1 VRRYSAADRASL
13 QRTLIEEFA
22 RDDRVDGVLLVGSGA
37 HGFADE
43 YSDLDLAV
51 VLGAGEPAAF
61 AREWGARLEAKL
73 PVVHRF
79 GDDRG
84 DAGYVVGLLLDNFL
98 EVDIGFITKDQMADR
113 GMPWAVA
120 FDRSGDVERRQRA
133 LRPRPEDRVAA
144 YRRNVDGI
152 WHWIMRC
159 RVAIARGRLLLA
171 LTDLDEVRIRTLRVA
186 AIRQGIDNHKH
197 FDQLPREVH
206 ARIAGSLPRGLD
218 EDELSRALTASAR
231 AFFGEANA
239 LEAEL
244 GLDISA
250 RVEPVVTA
258 YLEHFERIGECTSH

>member
-22 RDDRVDGVLLVGSGA
+22 RDDRVDGVLLVGSGV

-51 VLGAGEPAAF
+51 VLGADEPAAF
-61 AREWGARLEAKL
+61 AREWGARLEADL

-98 EVDIGFITKDQMADR
+98 EVDIGFVAKDQMADR

-120 FDRSGDVERRQRA
+120 FDRSGDVGRRQRA
-133 LRPRPEDRVAA
+133 LQPRPEDRAAA

-171 LTDLDEVRIRTLRVA
+171 LTDLDEIRMRTLRVA
-186 AIRQGIDNHKH
+186 AIRGGIDHRKF
-197 FDQLPREVH
+197 FDDLPRDVH
-206 ARIAGSLPRGLD
+206 ARVAESLPRALD
-218 EDELSRALTASAR
+218 AHELSRALTASAH
-231 AFFGEANA
+231 AFFTEAKA

-244 GLDISA
+244 GLDIAS
-250 RVEPVVTA
+250 RLEPVLTA
-258 YLEHFERIGECTSH
+258 YLEQFGRVGECASR